1 MRKINTEHIEAYKS
15 GCFKKLFDVIKED
28 PDLSFEIRMNNEVI
42 VYYRKCKILTIKYNY
57 SNHLIKRSVEILDSK
72 YYSDSSKPSV
82 SFDGALLDYTLDHK
96 SLLEKYFKEAKKLV
110 HAYKIGMEFEIQQ
123 NIALGN
129 RDFNKRYLVVD
140 MEWGFSQ
147 SGIPFDKRITKT
159 RIDLVVVDTKP
170 NSNGENDIYLAEIKV
185 GTGAAEGK
193 SGIVD
198 HVRKT
203 KELIDMKEA
212 CKALK
217 DDVDNILE
225 QKIKLGL
232 IAGTPVKLNLSS
244 RPKMMLI
251 LAYRGEDE
259 KKCLE
264 KHARIA
270 AESASEIGLERP
282 NIIFHN
288 ALIELK

>member
-28 PDLSFEIRMNNEVI
+28 PDLSFEIRPDNQVM
-42 VYYRKCKILTIKYNY
+42 VYYRKCKILTIDY
-57 SNHLIKRSVEILDSK
+57 SKQSVDILDSK
-72 YYSDSSKPSV
+72 YYNDSNKPSV
-82 SFDGALLDYTLDHK
+82 SFDDASLDYTLNHK

-110 HAYKIGMEFEIQQ
+110 YAYKIGMEFEIQQ

-140 MEWGFSQ
+140 MEWQFSQ
-147 SGIPFDKRITKT
+147 LDIPSDKRITRT

-217 DDVDNILE
+217 DDVDNILK
-225 QKIKLGL
+225 QKIELGL
-232 IAGTPVKLNLSS
+232 IGGTPVKLNLSL

-259 KKCLE
+259 KNVWKNMRKLLL
-264 KHARIA
+264 KPQVK
-270 AESASEIGLERP
+270 SGW
-282 NIIFHN
+282 NI
-288 ALIELK
+288 LILYFTML

>member
-1 MRKINTEHIEAYKS
+1 MRKINTEHIETYKS

-28 PDLSFEIRMNNEVI
+28 PDLSFEIRLDNQVM
-42 VYYRKCKILTIKYNY
+42 VYYRKCKILTIDY
-57 SNHLIKRSVEILDSK
+57 SKQSVDILDSK
-72 YYSDSSKPSV
+72 YYNDSNKPSV
-82 SFDGALLDYTLDHK
+82 SFDDASLDYTLNHK

-110 HAYKIGMEFEIQQ
+110 YAYKIGMEFEIQQ

-140 MEWGFSQ
+140 MEWQFSQ
-147 SGIPFDKRITKT
+147 LDIPSDKRITRT

-217 DDVDNILE
+217 DDVDNILK
-225 QKIKLGL
+225 QKIELGL
-232 IAGTPVKLNLSS
+232 IGGTPVKLNLSL

-251 LAYRGEDE
+251 LAYRREDE
-259 KKCLE
+259 KKRLE
-264 KHARIA
+264 EHARIA
-270 AESASEIGLERP
+270 AEAASEIGLEHP
-282 NIIFHN
+282 HIIFHN

>member
-1 MRKINTEHIEAYKS
+1 MRKINTAHIEAYKS
-15 GCFKKLFDVIKED
+15 GCFKKLFEVIKED
-28 PDLSFEIRMNNEVI
+28 ADLSFEIRRDNQVM
-42 VYYRKCKILTIKYNY
+42 VYYRKCKILTIEYNY
-57 SNHLIKRSVEILDSK
+57 NKPKVTILDRK
-72 YYSDSSKPSV
+72 YYNDSNKPSV
-82 SFDGALLDYTLDHK
+82 SFDGASLDDTLNHK
-96 SLLEKYFKEAKKLV
+96 SLLDKYIKEAKKLV

-129 RDFNKRYLVVD
+129 RDFDKRYLVVD
-140 MEWGFSQ
+140 MEWQFSQ
-147 SGIPFDKRITKT
+147 SDIPSDKRITKT
-159 RIDLVVVDTKP
+159 RIDLVIIDTKP
-170 NSNGENDIYLAEIKV
+170 NSNGENDIYLAELKV
-185 GTGAAEGK
+185 GAEAAEGK

-203 KELIDMKEA
+203 KELIDEKEA

-217 DDVDNILE
+217 NDADNILR
-225 QKIKLGL
+225 QKTELGL
-232 IAGTPVKLNLSS
+232 IGGTPIKLNLSL

-259 KKCLE
+259 KEHLE

-270 AESASEIGLERP
+270 AEAASEIGLERP